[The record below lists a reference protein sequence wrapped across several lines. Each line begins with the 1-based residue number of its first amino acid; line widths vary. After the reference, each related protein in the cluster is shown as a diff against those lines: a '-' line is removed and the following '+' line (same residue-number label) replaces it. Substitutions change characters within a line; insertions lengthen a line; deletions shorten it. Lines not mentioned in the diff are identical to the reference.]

1 MKVVNKIMI
10 GIAVL
15 CLLLCGG
22 ILVFALN
29 PDMTSSLAQKLYGN
43 TVDML
48 PGTEETGEG
57 QTSGNGNIS
66 VTLPNGMPGEMN
78 GYVAPSMDQMQIPE
92 DVSGRTGF
100 TPVQPEEQQIPDQE
114 AQNLKETLGSGETG
128 EGLSFSAEEYPY
140 YQMLSE
146 NQQSV
151 YRQIYANAQN
161 LTEKFAPE
169 KTVSASDVKTAFE
182 AVIGDHPEMFWL
194 ETGYSSKYL
203 ANGQCVEIDL
213 KYNGT
218 ADDLESA
225 KQRFDAAAQNLIT
238 GAASLD
244 SNYEKEKYVHDALA
258 SAVTYDLTADMN
270 QSAYSALVNGKSVCA
285 GYARAYQYLLQQ
297 LGIPC
302 YYCTGYSGGDHAWNI
317 VKLEDGYYNV
327 DVTWDDAAAI
337 RYDYFNK
344 TDADFASTH
353 VRQNLSVYLPAC
365 NGTAY
370 RQENTTGAA
379 GTGQPSEA
387 GGATPDPDAG
397 TTPSGGQTDGSVTDP
412 GQQGDGTQEPEQ
424 PGNSLSDYIN
434 PDPQEPLRY
443 PSGNT
448 AGSAGNTTAAATP
461 EPRADALTD
470 LSSYY
475 EDCRKQ
481 LTGLG
486 SGDQHFDNVVPKS
499 LWSTIEQSYHTGAY
513 EQGYVVDVLKNLGME
528 YFAIQLQLVD
538 IGDGYYRVYHN
549 VVTY

>member
-43 TVDML
+43 TVDMP

-169 KTVSASDVKTAFE
+169 KTVSASDVKIAFE

-203 ANGQCVEIDL
+203 TNGQCVEIDL
-213 KYNGT
+213 KYNST

>member
-1 MKVVNKIMI
+1 MI

-22 ILVFALN
+22 IMVFALN

-43 TVDML
+43 TVDMP

-370 RQENTTGAA
+370 RQENTTGAV

-412 GQQGDGTQEPEQ
+412 GQQGDGTQESEQ
-424 PGNSLSDYIN
+424 PGSSLSDYIN

-513 EQGYVVDVLKNLGME
+513 EQGYVVDVLKNFGME

>member
-29 PDMTSSLAQKLYGN
+29 PDTTSSLAQKLYGN
-43 TVDML
+43 TVDMP

-169 KTVSASDVKTAFE
+169 KTVSASDVKIAFE

-213 KYNGT
+213 KYNST

>member
-43 TVDML
+43 TVDMP

-169 KTVSASDVKTAFE
+169 KTVSASDVKIAFE

-203 ANGQCVEIDL
+203 VNGQCVEIDL
-213 KYNGT
+213 KYNST

-238 GAASLD
+238 GADSLD

-317 VKLEDGYYNV
+317 VKLDDGYYNV

>member
-43 TVDML
+43 TVDMP

-169 KTVSASDVKTAFE
+169 KTVSASDVKIAFE

-213 KYNGT
+213 KYNST

-481 LTGLG
+481 LTSLG

>member
-1 MKVVNKIMI
+1 MKIVNKIMI

-29 PDMTSSLAQKLYGN
+29 PNMTSSLAQRLYGN
-43 TVDML
+43 TT
-48 PGTEETGEG
+48 GTESAAEGTDTG
-57 QTSGNGNIS
+57 TSSGNGNIR
-66 VTLPNGMPGEMN
+66 VTLPGGMPGEMN
-78 GYVAPSMDQMQIPE
+78 GYVAPALDQLQIPE
-92 DVSGRTGF
+92 DVGGKTGF
-100 TPVQPEEQQIPDQE
+100 TPIQPEEKEIPDRD
-114 AQNLKETLGSGETG
+114 AQNLEETLGSGETG
-128 EGLSFSAEEYPY
+128 DGLSFSAEEYPY

-151 YRQIYANAQN
+151 YRQIYANAQQ
-161 LTEKFAPE
+161 LTERFVPE
-169 KTVSASDVKTAFE
+169 KTVSVSDVRTAFE
-182 AVIGDHPEMFWL
+182 AVTGDHPELFWM

-213 KYNGT
+213 KYNST
-218 ADDLESA
+218 ADDLENT
-225 KQRFDAAAQNLIT
+225 KQKFDAAAQKLIS
-238 GAASLD
+238 GATSLGSD
-244 SNYEKEKYVHDALA
+244 YEREKYVHDAL
-258 SAVTYDLTADMN
+258 SAIVTYNLSADMN

-327 DVTWDDAAAI
+327 DVTWDDAVTI

-370 RQENTTGAA
+370 RQENTTGAVDS
-379 GTGQPSEA
+379 GQSPQ
-387 GGATPDPDAG
+387 GNTATPDPNGG
-397 TTPSGGQTDGSVTDP
+397 TANSGDTADGNGTDSGQPGDGSAD
-412 GQQGDGTQEPEQ
+412 PEQ
-424 PGNSLSDYIN
+424 PGNGLGDYIN
-434 PDPQEPLRY
+434 PDPQEPMRY
-443 PSGNT
+443 PSGST
-448 AGSAGNTTAAATP
+448 DSSDTDTVAATP

-470 LSSYY
+470 LSAYY
-475 EDCRKQ
+475 TDCKNR
-481 LTGLG
+481 LTALG

-499 LWSTIEQSYHTGAY
+499 LWSTIEQSYNTGAY

-538 IGDGYYRVYHN
+538 LGDGYYRVYHN

>member
-1 MKVVNKIMI
+1 MKIINKIMI
-10 GIAVL
+10 GIAVI
-15 CLLLCGG
+15 CLLLCGA

-29 PDMTSSLAQKLYGN
+29 PDMTGSLAQRLYGN
-43 TVDML
+43 TVDTTI
-48 PGTEETGEG
+48 GTEETGGG

-78 GYVAPSMDQMQIPE
+78 GYVAPSMDQLQIPE
-92 DVSGRTGF
+92 DVSGKTGF
-100 TPVQPEEQQIPDQE
+100 TPVQPEEQQIPDKE
-114 AQNLKETLGSGETG
+114 AQNLEETLGSGETG

-182 AVIGDHPEMFWL
+182 AVIGDHPELFWL

-213 KYNGT
+213 KYNSTT
-218 ADDLESA
+218 ADLESA
-225 KQRFDAAAQNLIT
+225 RQRFDAAAQNLISGAT
-238 GAASLD
+238 GLSGD
-244 SNYEKEKYVHDALA
+244 YEKEKYVHDALA
-258 SAVTYDLTADMN
+258 AAVNYDLTADMN

-302 YYCTGYSGGDHAWNI
+302 YYCTGYSGGNHAWNI
-317 VKLEDGYYNV
+317 VKLDDGYYNV
-327 DVTWDDAAAI
+327 DVTWDDADTI
-337 RYDYFNK
+337 RYDYFNR

-370 RQENTTGAA
+370 RQETAPGAA
-379 GTGQPSEA
+379 QASQETVT
-387 GGATPDPDAG
+387 TPEPDGG
-397 TTPSGGQTDGSVTDP
+397 TTNSVDAANGNGTAP
-412 GQQGDGTQEPEQ
+412 GQQGDGIQDPGQ
-424 PGNSLSDYIN
+424 PGTDLSGYIN

-443 PSGNT
+443 PSGST
-448 AGSAGNTTAAATP
+448 GNSNGAAADMP

-470 LSSYY
+470 LNAYY
-475 EDCRKQ
+475 EDCKKQ
-481 LTGLG
+481 LTNLG
-486 SGDQHFDNVVPKS
+486 SGDQHFDNVVSRS
-499 LWSTIEQSYHTGAY
+499 LWSTIEQSYNTGAY
-513 EQGYVVDVLKNLGME
+513 EQGYVTDVLKKLGME

>member
-1 MKVVNKIMI
+1 MI

-43 TVDML
+43 TVDMP

-169 KTVSASDVKTAFE
+169 KTVSASDVKIAFE

>member
-1 MKVVNKIMI
+1 MI

-43 TVDML
+43 TVDMP

-513 EQGYVVDVLKNLGME
+513 EQGYVVDVLKNFGME

>member
-1 MKVVNKIMI
+1 MI

-43 TVDML
+43 TVDMP

-169 KTVSASDVKTAFE
+169 KTVSASDVKIAFE

-365 NGTAY
+365 NGIAY